1 MNPPNHSEA
10 AVQSRDV
17 PFSGATISRPV
28 RPAAVCVTAHAVER
42 AAMRFGLARC
52 EVRREVLDAFSLG
65 LVQRARP
72 RELAPSHTPSRRW
85 YRYARVPDRSRVYV
99 LAIDGAQVSVLTVL
113 HGLRS

>member
-10 AVQSRDV
+10 AVSCGDV
-17 PFSGATISRPV
+17 GFSGARTFAQLPV
-28 RPAAVCVTAHAVER
+28 RVTSHAVER
-42 AAMRFGLARC
+42 AAVRFGLGRC